1 MRKGSS
7 PGARQSP
14 RWPGARG
21 SVAAACF
28 AFAAAAHAQ
37 ADLDSS
43 PGLAA
48 SRAWLAELDAG
59 RYGASW
65 EDAAPLLKDS
75 MPRAQWETGLVRA
88 RAPMGVL
95 VARKIRLASCTRG
108 TQADPEAEIC
118 VVQYDSQFERRA
130 LADERVT
137 VLKGKD
143 GTWRVA
149 AYSLR

>member
-1 MRKGSS
+1 MRAPLIASL
-7 PGARQSP
+7 
-14 RWPGARG
+14 
-21 SVAAACF
+21 
-28 AFAAAAHAQ
+28 AFATAALAQ
-37 ADLDSS
+37 SDLDSS

-48 SRAWLAELDAG
+48 SRAWLADLDA
-59 RYGASW
+59 RQYGASW
-65 EDAAPLLKDS
+65 EDAAQLLKDS
-75 MPRAQWETGLVRA
+75 MPKLQWETGLDRA
-88 RAPMGVL
+88 RAPMGAM
-95 VARKIRLASCTRG
+95 VARKIRQANCTRG

-118 VVQYDSQFERRA
+118 IVVYDTQFENRA

>member
-1 MRKGSS
+1 MRNGWS
-7 PGARQSP
+7 
-14 RWPGARG
+14 RG
-21 SVAAACF
+21 LIAGF
-28 AFAAAAHAQ
+28 AFGAMAAYGQ

-48 SRAWLAELDAG
+48 SRAWLAQLDAG
-59 RYGASW
+59 RFGASW
-65 EDAAPLLKDS
+65 EEAAPLLKDS

-88 RAPMGVL
+88 RAPMGIL
-95 VARKIRLASCTRG
+95 IARKIRLASCTRG

-137 VLKGKD
+137 VIKGKD
-143 GTWRVA
+143 GAWRVA
-149 AYSLR
+149 AYALR